1 MNHKLLHNFR
11 LLHKWL
17 IQTSYPRV
25 KFNFFSSDRQHIKT
39 MNLKPMNWHHKFFK
53 RLFPFLFLI
62 SFVTV
67 LLTNTFTPVNAQIPR
82 QEIRGVWITNNDL
95 NIFKDRAKVNDAVTK
110 LRRLNFN
117 TIYPVVWNSGYVM
130 YPSNIAKRLDIQ
142 PFVFRGSDGHDI
154 LADVINQ
161 AHRQNL
167 LVVPWFEF
175 GFMTPQTSELALNKP
190 EWLTK
195 KRDGSETSVSAAGE
209 VAWLNPFHPEVQQF
223 ITNLLVELA
232 SNYDIDGIQFDDHT
246 SLPHEFGYDQYTVDL
261 YRQEMKKD
269 PPGDSQDP
277 EWVKWRADKI
287 TDFMVRLNQRIKQI
301 KPKAIFSVSPNY
313 YDFAYKL
320 QLQDWLSWV
329 RANIVDE
336 LIVQVYR
343 NNLESFTA
351 KLIRPEMQEVQQR
364 IPTGVGIM
372 AGLRTSPVSMQ
383 QIKSQVRTAQGR
395 GLGVVFFYYETLWNN
410 ASESLQKRLAGFK
423 NLFPYPALRLAAE

>member
-1 MNHKLLHNFR
+1 MTSSTNQNIMR
-11 LLHKWL
+11 LHKWL
-17 IQTSYPRV
+17 INTSD
-25 KFNFFSSDRQHIKT
+25 KWMNFSLFSLVRQNITT
-39 MNLKPMNWHHKFFK
+39 MKWQQQIFK
-53 RLFPFLFLI
+53 KLFWLLFLG

-67 LLTNTFTPVNAQIPR
+67 LLTSSFTSVNAQISR
-82 QEIRGVWITNNDL
+82 QEIRGVWVTNNDL
-95 NIFKDRAKVNDAVTK
+95 NIFKDRKKVNDAVTK
-110 LRRLNFN
+110 LRKLNFN

-130 YPSNIAKRLDIQ
+130 YPSNVAKRLDIQ

-175 GFMTPQTSELALNKP
+175 GFMTPPTSELALNKP
-190 EWLTK
+190 EWLTQ
-195 KRDGSETSVSAAGE
+195 KRNGSKTSISAAGE
-209 VAWLNPFHPEVQQF
+209 VSWLNPFHPEVQQF
-223 ITNLLVELA
+223 ITDLLVELA
-232 SNYDIDGIQFDDHT
+232 NNYNIDGIQFDDHT
-246 SLPHEFGYDQYTVDL
+246 SLPHEFGYDKYTVAL
-261 YRQEMKKD
+261 YRQEMKKN
-269 PPGDSQDP
+269 PPADANDP

-320 QLQDWLSWV
+320 QLQDWLNWV
-329 RANIVDE
+329 RLNIVDE

-343 NNLESFTA
+343 SDLNSFA
-351 KLIRPEMQEVQQR
+351 SKISRPEMQEVQQT

-383 QIKSQVRTAQGR
+383 QITNQVRTAQRR
-395 GLGVVFFYYETLWNN
+395 GLGVVFFYYETLWNH
-410 ASESLQKRLAGFK
+410 SQETLQQRLAGFK

>member
-1 MNHKLLHNFR
+1 
-11 LLHKWL
+11 
-17 IQTSYPRV
+17 
-25 KFNFFSSDRQHIKT
+25 

-95 NIFKDRAKVNDAVTK
+95 DIFKDRAKVNDAVTK

-130 YPSNIAKRLDIQ
+130 YPSKIAKDLEIQ

-223 ITNLLVELA
+223 ITDLLVELT

-261 YRQEMKKD
+261 YRQEMEKD
-269 PPGDSQDP
+269 PPADSQDP

-287 TDFMVRLNQRIKQI
+287 TDFMVRLNQRIKEI
-301 KPKAIFSVSPNY
+301 KPKVIFSVSPNY

-320 QLQDWLSWV
+320 QLQDWLNWV
-329 RANIVDE
+329 RLNIVDE

-343 NNLESFTA
+343 SDLNSFAA
-351 KLIRPEMQEVQQR
+351 KIVRPEMQEVQQL

-372 AGLRTSPVSMQ
+372 AGLRTSPVPMR
-383 QIKSQVRTAQGR
+383 QITEQVRNAQR
-395 GLGVVFFYYETLWNN
+395 QGLGVVFFYYETLWNH
-410 ASESLQKRLAGFK
+410 SQETFQERLAGFK
-423 NLFPYPALRLAAE
+423 NLFPYPALRLASE